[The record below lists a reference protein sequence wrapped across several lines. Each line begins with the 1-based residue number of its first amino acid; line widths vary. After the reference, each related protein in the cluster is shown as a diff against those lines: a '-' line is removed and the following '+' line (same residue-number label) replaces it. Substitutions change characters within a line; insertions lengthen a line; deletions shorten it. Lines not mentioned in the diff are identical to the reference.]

1 MKYDGLEAEIL
12 DELSDGQWHPL
23 YKIRREI
30 GNRVKQS
37 RDFKSKISKSLTL
50 LVGDNV
56 IISGNNESYRLLN
69 PNLERWRAT
78 RDTNVVKNKNKQ
90 PRYFGGILEDDG
102 WLLAPL
108 QSCDMVHFRMDAMLQ
123 NTEIRKMIGYPKKDI
138 KVVIDYTTHLI
149 RIYAPVD
156 FPIKDILLDIKE
168 KRQDLG
174 LHSIRLEKNLRRRN
188 IDDLPEMFVSDVC
201 AYYGKFAKVLLRPYM
216 SSITKHIKEYDDIQQ
231 QIYLWIIEAIQ
242 RYDAETSIP
251 FAAYL
256 ASSLKKWVFNLA
268 RESYGRSIADV
279 ELKYSRIINEFR
291 NENGREPND
300 EELIE
305 LLQMTGED
313 ISKDKLAMTIVSNLR
328 NTSTIDNDEAEIHL
342 PSDYHF
348 EDEIENQVE
357 ATILSA
363 AVTRAAL
370 ESKHP
375 TLALI
380 SLYYNVWGKEKASK
394 KLLQFLSID
403 TVSRSR
409 KEALRIA
416 KTIIKET
423 EEN

>member
-1 MKYDGLEAEIL
+1 MEYTGLEAEIL

-23 YKIRREI
+23 YKIRREV

-37 RDFKSKISKSLTL
+37 RDFKSKVNKSLTT
-50 LVGDNV
+50 LVSDAA

-69 PNLERWRAT
+69 PKLEQWRNT
-78 RDTNVVKNKNKQ
+78 RDTPIVLHKNKQ
-90 PRYFGGILEDDG
+90 PRYFGGMLEDDG

-108 QSCDMVHFRMDAMLQ
+108 EVCDMVHFRMEQSL
-123 NTEIRKMIGYPKKDI
+123 TSKEIRSLIGHSEDDI
-138 KVVIDYTTHLI
+138 KVAVDYATQLI
-149 RIYAPVD
+149 RVYVD
-156 FPIKDILLDIKE
+156 TGYPIKDILVALKADKPE
-168 KRQDLG
+168 LG
-174 LHSIRLEKNLRRRN
+174 MHSIRLEKELRRR
-188 IDDLPEMFVSDVC
+188 DVQQLTEPFVSDIC

-231 QIYLWIIEAIQ
+231 QIYLWILEAVQ

-291 NENGREPND
+291 SENSREPSS
-300 EELIE
+300 EELME
-305 LLQMTGED
+305 LLQMSGAD
-313 ISKDKLAMTIVSNLR
+313 ITKDKIAMATVTNLR
-328 NTSTIDNDEAEIHL
+328 NTSTINDDEHEIQL

-348 EDEIENQVE
+348 EDEIETRVE

-363 AVTRAAL
+363 TVTRAAI

-375 TLALI
+375 TLAII
-380 SLYYNVWGKEKASK
+380 SMYYNVWGKDKASK
-394 KLLQFLSID
+394 KLLQFLAID
-403 TVSRSR
+403 TVVKSR
-409 KEALRIA
+409 KEALKIAERIM
-416 KTIIKET
+416 KEN
-423 EEN
+423 E